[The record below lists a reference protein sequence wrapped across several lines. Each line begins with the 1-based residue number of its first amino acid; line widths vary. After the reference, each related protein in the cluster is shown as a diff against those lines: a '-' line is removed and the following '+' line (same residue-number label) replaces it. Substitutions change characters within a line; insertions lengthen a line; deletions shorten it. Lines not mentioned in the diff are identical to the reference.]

1 MTDRPFIIA
10 GAGIAG
16 LTLALTL
23 ARQNRPVM
31 LIEKRSRIDELGAGL
46 QISPNASRIL
56 IELGL
61 GPALSRVA
69 GEPDELIVRD
79 GKTGTTLAGMAQG
92 QAMRQTYGAPYWHIH
107 RADLQTVLL
116 DAVRSEPGIQLSFG
130 RAIAGLEQNDTGVR
144 VHTETANGT
153 QATLEGS
160 ALIGAD
166 GLWTRTAALLGDASE
181 PRFTGY
187 TAWRATLPMEE
198 APALFRANATGLWLG
213 PNSHLVH
220 YPLRSGRVLNIVAI
234 VSDRSAEPGWSR
246 PGDKQSCE
254 ARFRHWAEPVR
265 ALLSHIPEWHIW
277 SLYDRP
283 PRPHAAYGRV
293 TLIGDAFH
301 PVLPF
306 LAQGAAMAIEDTAV
320 LARSVSQHDDLAT
333 AFKAYVTQRMPRA
346 ARVQQEAR
354 FNGRVYHLT
363 APFSWA
369 RNFKLKNT
377 KSADFA
383 RRYAWLYNHQA

>member
-1 MTDRPFIIA
+1 MSDRPFIIA

-23 ARQNRPVM
+23 ARQGRAVS
-31 LIEKRSRIDELGAGL
+31 LIEKRSRIDEVGAGL

-56 IELGL
+56 IALGL

-69 GEPDELIVRD
+69 GEPNELIVRD
-79 GKTGTTLAGMAQG
+79 GKSASTLGGMAQG
-92 QAMRQTYGAPYWHIH
+92 DAMRKAYGAPYWHIH

-116 DAVRSEPGIQLSFG
+116 DAVRGVPHIQLSFG
-130 RAIAGLEQNDTGVR
+130 RGIVGLAQNDEGVR
-144 VHTETANGT
+144 IETETATG
-153 QATLEGS
+153 ARSMMDGA

-166 GLWTRTAALLGDASE
+166 GLWTRTAPLLGDGSE

-187 TAWRATLPMEE
+187 TAWRASIPMEH
-198 APALFRANATGLWLG
+198 APELFRSNVTGLWLG
-213 PNSHLVH
+213 PNAHLVH
-220 YPLRSGRVLNIVAI
+220 YPLRGGRVLNVVAV
-234 VSDRSAEPGWSR
+234 VSDRTAEPGWSR

-254 ARFRHWAEPVR
+254 ARFRNWAKPVR
-265 ALLSHIPEWHIW
+265 ELLSIIPEWNIW

-283 PRPHAAYGRV
+283 PRPHAARGRT

-306 LAQGAAMAIEDTAV
+306 LAQGAAMAIEDCAV
-320 LARSVSQHDDLAT
+320 LANTLAQEADL
-333 AFKAYVTQRMPRA
+333 PRA
-346 ARVQQEAR
+346 LQTYVNTRVQRVSRVQQEAR
-354 FNGRVYHLT
+354 SNGRLYHLQ

-369 RNFKLKNT
+369 RNLGLKNT
-377 KSADFA
+377 SPNALA
-383 RRYAWLYNHQA
+383 RRYEWLYGWTP

>member
-16 LTLALTL
+16 LTAALML
-23 ARQNRPVM
+23 ARQGRAIALV
-31 LIEKRSRIDELGAGL
+31 EKRTRIDEVGAGL

-56 IELGL
+56 IALGL

-69 GEPDELIVRD
+69 GEPTELIVRD
-79 GKTGTTLAGMAQG
+79 GKSGATLGGMAQG
-92 QAMRQTYGAPYWHIH
+92 QAMRDAYGAPYWHIH

-116 DAVRSEPGIQLSFG
+116 DAVRADPNIHLSFG
-130 RAIAGLEQNDTGVR
+130 RSIIGLKDDADGLR
-144 VHTETANGT
+144 IDTETASGART
-153 QATLEGS
+153 PIEGA

-166 GLWTRTAALLGDASE
+166 GLWTRTAALLGDGSE

-187 TAWRATLPMEE
+187 TAWRAAIPMDA
-198 APALFRANATGLWLG
+198 APAPFRANATGLWLG
-213 PNSHLVH
+213 PQAHLVH
-220 YPLRSGRVLNIVAI
+220 YPLRGGRVLNIVAV

-254 ARFRHWAEPVR
+254 TRFRHWATPVR
-265 ALLSHIPEWHIW
+265 ELLSTVPEWTIW

-283 PRPHAAYGRV
+283 PRPNAARGRA

-306 LAQGAAMAIEDTAV
+306 LAQGAAMAIEDCAV
-320 LARSVSQHDDLAT
+320 LAHEVAKTDDIAA
-333 AFKAYVTQRMPRA
+333 AFRTYAAIRA
-346 ARVQQEAR
+346 PRVQRVQREAR
-354 FNGRVYHLT
+354 KNGRLYHLS

-369 RNFKLKNT
+369 RNFGLQSMND
-377 KSADFA
+377 AAMA
-383 RRYAWLYNHQA
+383 RRYEWLYGWAD

>member
-23 ARQNRPVM
+23 ARQGRAVT
-31 LIEKRSRIDELGAGL
+31 LIEKRTRIDEVGAGL

-56 IELGL
+56 IDLGL

-69 GEPDELIVRD
+69 GEPAELIVRD
-79 GKTGTTLAGMAQG
+79 GKSATTLSRMAQG
-92 QAMRQTYGAPYWHIH
+92 DAMREAYGAPYWHIH
-107 RADLQTVLL
+107 RADLQTALL
-116 DAVRSEPGIQLSFG
+116 DAVRSEPGLQLSFG
-130 RAIAGLEQNDTGVR
+130 RAIAGLQQTEHSVR
-144 VHTETANGT
+144 VDTETANGT
-153 QATLEGS
+153 RTTLEGE

-166 GLWTRTAALLGDASE
+166 GVWTRTAALLGDGSE

-187 TAWRATLPMEE
+187 TAWRASLPMDE
-198 APALFRANATGLWLG
+198 APALFRDNVTGLWLG
-213 PNSHLVH
+213 PQSHLVH
-220 YPLRSGRVLNIVAI
+220 YPLRAGRVLNIVAI

-254 ARFRHWAEPVR
+254 ARFRSWAKPVR
-265 ALLSHIPEWHIW
+265 ELLSVVPEWNIW
-277 SLYDRP
+277 SLYDRA
-283 PRPHAAYGRV
+283 PRPNAARGRA

-320 LARSVSQHDDLAT
+320 LTHCLAHHDDVST
-333 AFKAYVTQRMPRA
+333 AFKAYVAERAPRTR
-346 ARVQQEAR
+346 RVQQEAR
-354 FNGRVYHLT
+354 FNGKIYHMR
-363 APFSWA
+363 APLSWA
-369 RNFKLKNT
+369 RNLKLKNT
-377 KSADFA
+377 SAADLA
-383 RRYAWLYNHQA
+383 RRYAWLYGYTA

>member
-1 MTDRPFIIA
+1 MSDRPFIIA

-23 ARQNRPVM
+23 ARQGRAVS
-31 LIEKRSRIDELGAGL
+31 LVEKRSRIDEVGAGL
-46 QISPNASRIL
+46 QISPNASHIL
-56 IELGL
+56 IALGL

-69 GEPDELIVRD
+69 GEPNELIVRD
-79 GKTGTTLAGMAQG
+79 GKNASTLGGMAQG
-92 QAMRQTYGAPYWHIH
+92 EAMRKAYGAPYWHIH

-116 DAVRSEPGIQLSFG
+116 DAVRGIPNIQLSFG
-130 RAIAGLEQNDTGVR
+130 RGIVGMTQNDDGVR
-144 VHTETANGT
+144 IETETATGGR
-153 QATLEGS
+153 AMMEGA

-166 GLWTRTAALLGDASE
+166 GLWTRAAPLLGDASE

-187 TAWRATLPMEE
+187 TAWRASIPMEQ
-198 APALFRANATGLWLG
+198 APELFRTNVTGLWLG
-213 PNSHLVH
+213 PHSHLVH
-220 YPLRSGRVLNIVAI
+220 YPLRGGRVLNVVAV

-254 ARFRHWAEPVR
+254 ARFRNWAKPVR
-265 ALLSHIPEWHIW
+265 ELLSIIPEWNIW

-283 PRPHAAYGRV
+283 PRPHAARGRA

-306 LAQGAAMAIEDTAV
+306 LAQGAAMAIEDCAV
-320 LARSVSQHDDLAT
+320 LANTLAQETDLAR
-333 AFKAYVTQRMPRA
+333 AFQTYVSTRLPRVT
-346 ARVQQEAR
+346 RVQQEAR
-354 FNGRVYHLT
+354 SNGRLYHLP

-369 RNFKLKNT
+369 RNLGLKNLS
-377 KSADFA
+377 SASMA
-383 RRYAWLYNHQA
+383 RRYEWLYGWTP